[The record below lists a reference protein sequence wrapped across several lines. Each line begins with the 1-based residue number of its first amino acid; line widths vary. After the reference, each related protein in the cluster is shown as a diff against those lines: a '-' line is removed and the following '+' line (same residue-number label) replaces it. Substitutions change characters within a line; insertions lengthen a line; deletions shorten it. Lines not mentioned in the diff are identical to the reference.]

1 MNSKRTGT
9 DRVAL
14 GVLVALILSLG
25 GWMDKRLDR
34 FEDQMNTG
42 FSEVREEIGAVR
54 TEIGAVRT
62 ELYKVGQRV
71 ARIEGAIA
79 GPAPLPTGKHT
90 APRGK

>member
-9 DRVAL
+9 DWVAL
-14 GVLVALILSLG
+14 GVLVALILGLG

-42 FSEVREEIGAVR
+42 FSEVREEIGTVR

-79 GPAPLPTGKHT
+79 GPSPLPTGKHT
-90 APRGK
+90 APGGK